1 MKIIFFKSIQN
12 NLKQNIILTDDF
24 NAFNCENLTPKE
36 IVSNINLV
44 AGMDISASRI
54 DEKTASVAFV
64 LMDFKTK
71 EVLYEKHKMVTMTQP
86 YVPGFLAFREVDH
99 LIDLIN
105 ELKIFDANL
114 IPDVI
119 IVDGNGIYHSN
130 GFGLAC
136 HLGVLSGIPCLGCG
150 KTTFFVDGL
159 SSREVDQIAQKN
171 LSKKGE
177 YVFLQGKSGAIH
189 GAAMRCSAEANN
201 NLIIS
206 QGHKIS
212 LETCCLIVKELLK
225 FKVVEPVRL
234 ADKLSREQIR
244 QYEKKFKN

>member
-1 MKIIFFKSIQN
+1 
-12 NLKQNIILTDDF
+12 
-24 NAFNCENLTPKE
+24 
-36 IVSNINLV
+36 
-44 AGMDISASRI
+44 MDISASKI
-54 DEKTASVAFV
+54 NEKTASVAFV

-71 EVLYEKHKMVTMTQP
+71 EVVYEKHKMVTMSQP
-86 YVPGFLAFREVDH
+86 YVPGYLAFREVEH
-99 LIDLIN
+99 LVDLIN
-105 ELKIFDANL
+105 EVKNYDNSL

-150 KTTFFVDGL
+150 KTAFFVDGL
-159 SSREVDQIAQKN
+159 SSERVDLIAEKN

-177 YVFLQGKSGAIH
+177 YVFLQGLSEIIH
-189 GAAMRCSAEANN
+189 GASMRCSSEANN

-206 QGHKIS
+206 QGHKVS

-225 FKVVEPVRL
+225 YKVVEPVRL

-244 QYEKKFKN
+244 QYEKKLKN

>member
-1 MKIIFFKSIQN
+1 
-12 NLKQNIILTDDF
+12 
-24 NAFNCENLTPKE
+24 
-36 IVSNINLV
+36 
-44 AGMDISASRI
+44 MDISVSKI
-54 DEKTASVAFV
+54 DEKTASVAYV

-71 EVLYEKHKMVTMTQP
+71 IVLYETHKMVKITQP
-86 YVPGFLAFREVDH
+86 YVPGFLAFREVEH
-99 LIDLIN
+99 LVDLLN
-105 ELKIFDANL
+105 DVKSFNPLL
-114 IPDVI
+114 LPDVI

-136 HLGVLSGIPCLGCG
+136 HLGILSGIPCLGCG
-150 KTTFFVDGL
+150 KTAFFVDGL
-159 SSREVDQIAQKN
+159 SAEKVDSIAEKH
-171 LSKKGE
+171 LSKKGD
-177 YVFLQGKSGAIH
+177 YVFLEGKSAKIH
-189 GAAMRCSAEANN
+189 GAAMRCSVGANN

-244 QYEKKFKN
+244 RYDQKLNFDVNE